1 MAKYGFLDALDDE
14 LARNFTYDYE
24 INWDKK
30 HHAVEIFYLLDV
42 ENPGVAVTDTADDE
56 AASSENIS
64 FEDAVVFYNPHKS
77 KLVVDDYLA
86 MFPYEPKTGLSK
98 EFITYFVRFLQETAD
113 NELDALMDF
122 LSSDQVEFSGTI
134 DLEKFKK
141 EVAELSETEFLP
153 DPRY

>member
-56 AASSENIS
+56 VLQTIFNNFVDKII
-64 FEDAVVFYNPHKS
+64 
-77 KLVVDDYLA
+77 VDDETIEIHL
-86 MFPYEPKTGLSK
+86 
-98 EFITYFVRFLQETAD
+98 FVSPSPR
-113 NELDALMDF
+113 N
-122 LSSDQVEFSGTI
+122 
-134 DLEKFKK
+134 LEFKK
-141 EVAELSETEFLP
+141 NFGHPHVTLCTEIRRRNF
-153 DPRY
+153 